1 MVNGY
6 VLAQMSSCSVH
17 TVDCRCSCC
26 FPFKLSFSILMKIL
40 NCSFVDLDASTVVY
54 HDDITDLHDFI
65 DEFLLFP
72 DVVDNGFV
80 LLDES

>member
-1 MVNGY
+1 
-6 VLAQMSSCSVH
+6 
-17 TVDCRCSCC
+17 
-26 FPFKLSFSILMKIL
+26 MKFF
-40 NCSFVDLDASTVVY
+40 NCSLVDPDASTVVY